1 MNIDKLAPILALA
14 VAVIATF
21 VDMEYWALILVAIG
35 LVHGIMSRV
44 SDHASQ
50 AMIIVAAYAFPT
62 IANSLDAIP
71 AVGMYLNEIVD
82 QFSIAIAGYAIA
94 ALGHEVASRIMAD

>member
-1 MNIDKLAPILALA
+1 MNIDKIAPILALA
-14 VAVIATF
+14 VAVLATF
-21 VDMEYWALILVAIG
+21 VDMEYWALILVGIG

-50 AMIIVAAYAFPT
+50 AMIIAGAALFPT
-62 IANSLDAIP
+62 IANNLDAIP
-71 AVGMYLNEIVD
+71 VIGMSLNEIVD

-94 ALGHEVASRIMAD
+94 ALIIDLKSRITAD

>member
-1 MNIDKLAPILALA
+1 MNIDKIAPILAVA
-14 VAVIATF
+14 VAVLAAF
-21 VDMEYWALILVAIG
+21 VDMEYWALILVGIG

>member
-21 VDMEYWALILVAIG
+21 VDMEYWALILVGIG

-44 SDHASQ
+44 
-50 AMIIVAAYAFPT
+50 
-62 IANSLDAIP
+62 
-71 AVGMYLNEIVD
+71 
-82 QFSIAIAGYAIA
+82 
-94 ALGHEVASRIMAD
+94 